1 MPEVFFSVSLTLR
14 KLTKVSSPAATVLA
28 AKVPMMLPVGQAA
41 TKPSSAP
48 SSVIN
53 TMLPA
58 GPSGGWYSGMPGKMI
73 RLMVCDVR
81 P

>member
-1 MPEVFFSVSLTLR
+1 MPDVFFSVNLTLR

-28 AKVPMMLPVGQAA
+28 AKVPAMLPVGQAA
-41 TKPSSAP
+41 TMPSSAP
-48 SSVIN
+48 SSAISSV
-53 TMLPA
+53 LPA
-58 GPSGGWYSGMPGKMI
+58 GPSGGWYNGMPDKMI